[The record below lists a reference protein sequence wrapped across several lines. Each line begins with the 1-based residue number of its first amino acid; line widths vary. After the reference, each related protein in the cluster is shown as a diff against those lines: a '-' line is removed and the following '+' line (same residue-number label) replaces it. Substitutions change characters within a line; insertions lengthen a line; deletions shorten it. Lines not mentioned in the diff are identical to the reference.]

1 MAAEEGILNLLTLL
15 RLSLIFKSAIWFFF
29 NMAAKAAFLN
39 LLT

>member
-1 MAAEEGILNLLTLL
+1 MAAKAGFLNLLTQLKHLL
-15 RLSLIFKSAIWFFF
+15 YFEPAILIF